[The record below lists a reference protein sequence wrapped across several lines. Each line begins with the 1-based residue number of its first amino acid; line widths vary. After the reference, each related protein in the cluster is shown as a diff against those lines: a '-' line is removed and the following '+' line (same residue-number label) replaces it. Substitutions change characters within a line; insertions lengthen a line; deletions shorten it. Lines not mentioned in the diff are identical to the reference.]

1 MKNVLDVGIKTY
13 RLALAKN
20 TMKFVIDA
28 LKILKKM
35 EKKDNLF
42 NLKSFVFIIFCVL
55 LDIWTKQLAVSNL
68 RIGETQDFILPFI
81 DLLLIFNSGIAFGI
95 LDNNDYMTSI
105 ILLLIGISI
114 VIYLLYLS
122 LHEEDR
128 FKKLALITIVAGA
141 IGNIIDRG
149 MDGYVTD
156 FLHLK
161 INDFSFFIF
170 NLADAFI
177 SIGAIIIIFFELKS
191 SSSYDKAN

>member
-1 MKNVLDVGIKTY
+1 
-13 RLALAKN
+13 
-20 TMKFVIDA
+20 
-28 LKILKKM
+28 M

-55 LDIWTKQLAVSNL
+55 LDIWTKQLAVINL
-68 RIGETQDFILPFI
+68 RIGETQDFIFPFI

-95 LDNNDYMTSI
+95 LDNNDYMTST

-122 LHEEDR
+122 FHEVHR

>member
-1 MKNVLDVGIKTY
+1 
-13 RLALAKN
+13 
-20 TMKFVIDA
+20 
-28 LKILKKM
+28 M

-55 LDIWTKQLAVSNL
+55 LDIWTKQLAVINL
-68 RIGETQDFILPFI
+68 RIGETQDFIFPFI
-81 DLLLIFNSGIAFGI
+81 DLLLTFNSGIAFGI

-114 VIYLLYLS
+114 VIYLIYLS
-122 LHEEDR
+122 LHEEHR

>member
-1 MKNVLDVGIKTY
+1 
-13 RLALAKN
+13 
-20 TMKFVIDA
+20 
-28 LKILKKM
+28 
-35 EKKDNLF
+35 
-42 NLKSFVFIIFCVL
+42 
-55 LDIWTKQLAVSNL
+55 
-68 RIGETQDFILPFI
+68 
-81 DLLLIFNSGIAFGI
+81 
-95 LDNNDYMTSI
+95 MTSI

>member
-1 MKNVLDVGIKTY
+1 M
-13 RLALAKN
+13 
-20 TMKFVIDA
+20 
-28 LKILKKM
+28 
-35 EKKDNLF
+35 
-42 NLKSFVFIIFCVL
+42 FC
-55 LDIWTKQLAVSNL
+55 
-68 RIGETQDFILPFI
+68 
-81 DLLLIFNSGIAFGI
+81 LIFNSGIAFGI

-161 INDFSFFIF
+161 INDFSFF
-170 NLADAFI
+170 N
-177 SIGAIIIIFFELKS
+177 
-191 SSSYDKAN
+191 

>member
-1 MKNVLDVGIKTY
+1 
-13 RLALAKN
+13 
-20 TMKFVIDA
+20 
-28 LKILKKM
+28 M

-42 NLKSFVFIIFCVL
+42 NLKSFLFIIFCVL

-122 LHEEDR
+122 FHEEHR